1 MILPFN
7 KTGSV
12 AGTSTPA
19 QAPARTDDPPRT
31 SGPNP
36 ECTGR
41 GDCQAPVHIPGCY
54 AGPPEAPLVE
64 PPAKLAHFAAS
75 DIADW
80 LEWRRGGIGG
90 ADIAALIGL
99 STHSSPT
106 SLAFEKLGLLEDRT
120 EDTPRQRLG
129 KRMESVLADEFHDHT
144 GLYAVGAQTW
154 CNHPRYKWA
163 RCTVDGFAA
172 ESPTASIGAP
182 LGTVEYKTD
191 ARFGWPDGVPA
202 NIRAQCVWQM
212 GVTGLQHCWVVVMFG
227 QFRVEVFEIHWDVDA
242 IADWEFMLA
251 AADRFWSELQAGIM
265 PELDDHDATTA
276 ALTYVNR
283 ELDPD
288 TILEA
293 DDPAR
298 TLVHSVQHAQLATK
312 AAEAHEVRLKNEL
325 RAFLGEKSNLV
336 DGWTTPKRGDPKP
349 ITLATW
355 REQVAHRLDLDMLRA
370 DHPDLIEKYSYS
382 STSRVLRVSKPPK
395 ED

>member
-1 MILPFN
+1 MILPF

-12 AGTSTPA
+12 AGPSTPA

-36 ECTGR
+36 EP
-41 GDCQAPVHIPGCY
+41 DSAQWH
-54 AGPPEAPLVE
+54 
-64 PPAKLAHFAAS
+64 
-75 DIADW
+75 
-80 LEWRRGGIGG
+80 EWRRGGIG
-90 ADIAALIGL
+90 ASEIAALIGL
-99 STHSSPT
+99 STHDSPT
-106 SLAFEKLGLLEDRT
+106 SLAFRKLGLLEERT
-120 EDTPRQRLG
+120 EDSPRQRIG

-154 CNHPRYKWA
+154 CTHPRHNWA

-172 ESPTASIGAP
+172 ESPTARIGAP
-182 LGTVEYKTD
+182 LGTVEYKSD

-202 NIRAQCVWQM
+202 NVRSQCVWQM
-212 GVTGLQHCWVVVMFG
+212 GVTGLQHCWIVVMFG

-293 DDPAR
+293 DDLTRQAVR
-298 TLVHSVQHAQLATK
+298 WVQAAQLATK
-312 AAEAHEVRLKNEL
+312 AAKADEVWAKNEL
-325 RAFLGEKSNLV
+325 RALLGTKANLV
-336 DGWTTPKRGDPKP
+336 DGYKKPNRRGESLP
-349 ITLATW
+349 IVIASW
-355 REQVAHRLDLDMLRA
+355 REQPDHRIDLDMLRA
-370 DHPDLIEKYSYS
+370 DHPDLVEKYTFD
-382 STSRVLRVSKPPK
+382 STRRVLRVPPLK